1 MNLFNN
7 LIISFDCQVH
17 SCYGEQLGL
26 TSDDDDSYVDPT
38 EDAIDLKLSADSISE
53 VNSLLSL
60 CTVFFYK
67 LSSCVF

>member
-53 VNSLLSL
+53 VNNLLSL
-60 CTVFFYK
+60 YWFC
-67 LSSCVF
+67 